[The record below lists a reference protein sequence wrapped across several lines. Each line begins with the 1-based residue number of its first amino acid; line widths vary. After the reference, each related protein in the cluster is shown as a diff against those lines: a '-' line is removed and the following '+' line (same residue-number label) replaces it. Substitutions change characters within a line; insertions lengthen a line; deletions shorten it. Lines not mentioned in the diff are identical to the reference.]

1 MFDLD
6 LARRLE
12 IDSSHFK
19 LYAIRGCERIEEPN
33 YYQTAISYVLGD
45 EIGEVT
51 ICVSAQP
58 PKLNDFKRL
67 AMENAEKN
75 ETRTLN

>member
-19 LYAIRGCERIEEPN
+19 LYAVRGCERIEEPN

-45 EIGEVT
+45 EIGDVT
-51 ICVSAQP
+51 ICR
-58 PKLNDFKRL
+58 KRL